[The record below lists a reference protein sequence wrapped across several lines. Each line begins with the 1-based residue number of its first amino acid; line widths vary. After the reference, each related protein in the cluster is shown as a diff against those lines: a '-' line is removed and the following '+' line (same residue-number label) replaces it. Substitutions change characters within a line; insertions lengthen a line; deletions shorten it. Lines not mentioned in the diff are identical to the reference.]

1 MDRESVRPSVAPETP
16 LSVTFRDSAF
26 MNFVNDVHPA
36 NTLLHQDAASGHAQQ
51 RPEGN
56 GARHGAN
63 ASTNE
68 EEARPPRKAYETP
81 PQQSSSALHDD
92 VPGSSDRPQ
101 LGQSASL
108 APSNNNNNQASLE
121 ADDDFFEDLD
131 RLNFT
136 SQALRELTEPDENSF
151 HIREQ
156 CNNSASNMLSQD
168 FAEARIDDS
177 DLQKGTTG
185 AGAAKGVRAMSAPG
199 PTIST
204 LAPATPVAGNLAVS
218 VSSVDSN
225 AQSRQTNVAGRGKVN
240 LYPRLAQHIPPRPD
254 STSYYSQ
261 RPPQVGHYGKS
272 ATLANDSPTRGSVPR
287 QQQQQRFKPYAHSIS
302 NPGFHSGTSSSAPV
316 LAASKQKP
324 PHASTQNTGAEAS
337 DALAELARLRA
348 ENERMRVEAEQLRA
362 QLYTKEGE
370 VKIVRE
376 NLARTEMDNTHLQEQ
391 LINQQ
396 TGAMAHSRQQEKEL
410 HAEIERLRTE
420 LVFTQHEAKAEAMAK
435 VQMARAASTPRPVVA
450 AARSGLD
457 VRGVGLNGAP
467 RNGTSSPTTY
477 PSVEDFMSVPKTLPR
492 SAATTETPT
501 LTPSAHLLSS
511 ASSKFS
517 DKSTRF
523 GDSSAHADT
532 GTAAL
537 LDILSGIAELPN
549 ATNFGSL
556 VSLSAQLSRAV
567 RAPASRQL
575 STFHSMACDAL
586 VSSAS
591 KSGGF
596 EQLGAT
602 VHLLLQA
609 VNSLPEFR
617 AAWLFGATEPPLSS
631 GAELSCIS
639 QLSCAAGTALVGSI
653 YTTAKMRTDSSE
665 SVVCSAA
672 IGLLCQLLIRL
683 IGLQPSAALSS
694 EMWRGFN
701 PSKLAQYFT
710 RGLCLDG
717 LLGVVGLLTT
727 LIQVSPTTWGYL
739 RGSPGDFERLLLA
752 IMRRLQVA
760 SLANDALMLDG
771 KRAFL
776 VLIASAIVTHETDTP
791 VLINSMRRFT
801 MGMVQWFLD
810 EHALLTRRRWAVA
823 DSERRVQVFFEYIKC
838 LNVVLSE
845 IKDVVVLL
853 GGDNSPLFFGFVAT
867 CTRMTLG
874 EGVFDGV
881 APIRELA
888 GDLLAY
894 VVTEDQAVSIQNLYI

>member
-370 VKIVRE
+370 VKI
-376 NLARTEMDNTHLQEQ
+376 
-391 LINQQ
+391 
-396 TGAMAHSRQQEKEL
+396 
-410 HAEIERLRTE
+410 
-420 LVFTQHEAKAEAMAK
+420 
-435 VQMARAASTPRPVVA
+435 
-450 AARSGLD
+450 
-457 VRGVGLNGAP
+457 
-467 RNGTSSPTTY
+467 
-477 PSVEDFMSVPKTLPR
+477 
-492 SAATTETPT
+492 
-501 LTPSAHLLSS
+501 
-511 ASSKFS
+511 
-517 DKSTRF
+517 
-523 GDSSAHADT
+523 
-532 GTAAL
+532 
-537 LDILSGIAELPN
+537 
-549 ATNFGSL
+549 
-556 VSLSAQLSRAV
+556 
-567 RAPASRQL
+567 
-575 STFHSMACDAL
+575 
-586 VSSAS
+586 
-591 KSGGF
+591 
-596 EQLGAT
+596 
-602 VHLLLQA
+602 
-609 VNSLPEFR
+609 
-617 AAWLFGATEPPLSS
+617 
-631 GAELSCIS
+631 
-639 QLSCAAGTALVGSI
+639 
-653 YTTAKMRTDSSE
+653 
-665 SVVCSAA
+665 
-672 IGLLCQLLIRL
+672 
-683 IGLQPSAALSS
+683 
-694 EMWRGFN
+694 
-701 PSKLAQYFT
+701 YFT

>member
-1 MDRESVRPSVAPETP
+1 
-16 LSVTFRDSAF
+16 
-26 MNFVNDVHPA
+26 
-36 NTLLHQDAASGHAQQ
+36 
-51 RPEGN
+51 
-56 GARHGAN
+56 
-63 ASTNE
+63 
-68 EEARPPRKAYETP
+68 
-81 PQQSSSALHDD
+81 
-92 VPGSSDRPQ
+92 
-101 LGQSASL
+101 
-108 APSNNNNNQASLE
+108 
-121 ADDDFFEDLD
+121 
-131 RLNFT
+131 
-136 SQALRELTEPDENSF
+136 
-151 HIREQ
+151 
-156 CNNSASNMLSQD
+156 
-168 FAEARIDDS
+168 
-177 DLQKGTTG
+177 
-185 AGAAKGVRAMSAPG
+185 
-199 PTIST
+199 
-204 LAPATPVAGNLAVS
+204 
-218 VSSVDSN
+218 
-225 AQSRQTNVAGRGKVN
+225 
-240 LYPRLAQHIPPRPD
+240 
-254 STSYYSQ
+254 
-261 RPPQVGHYGKS
+261 
-272 ATLANDSPTRGSVPR
+272 
-287 QQQQQRFKPYAHSIS
+287 
-302 NPGFHSGTSSSAPV
+302 
-316 LAASKQKP
+316 
-324 PHASTQNTGAEAS
+324 
-337 DALAELARLRA
+337 
-348 ENERMRVEAEQLRA
+348 MRVEAEQLRA

-457 VRGVGLNGAP
+457 VRGVGLNGTP

-492 SAATTETPT
+492 SAATTETLT

-511 ASSKFS
+511 
-517 DKSTRF
+517 T
-523 GDSSAHADT
+523 
-532 GTAAL
+532 
-537 LDILSGIAELPN
+537 
-549 ATNFGSL
+549 
-556 VSLSAQLSRAV
+556 SR
-567 RAPASRQL
+567 
-575 STFHSMACDAL
+575 
-586 VSSAS
+586 
-591 KSGGF
+591 F

-694 EMWRGFN
+694 EMWRGFS